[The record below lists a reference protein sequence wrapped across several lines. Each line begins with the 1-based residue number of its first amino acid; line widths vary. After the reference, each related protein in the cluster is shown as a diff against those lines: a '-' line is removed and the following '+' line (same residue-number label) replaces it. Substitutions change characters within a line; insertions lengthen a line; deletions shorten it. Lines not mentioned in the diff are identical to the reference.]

1 MTTHSETSPLT
12 ATGERLMTDNRTQ
25 TVPEHLHRYA
35 IACELARGLDV
46 LDVACGEGYGTMLLS
61 KHAASAVGV
70 DIARAAVDHAT
81 KKYTSGNLRFLHGSA
96 TAIPLAT
103 ASVDVVVSFETI
115 EHLREHD
122 EMITEIRRVLR
133 PGGTLIISSPDKR
146 YYTDTTGY
154 NNPFHLRELDCE
166 EFRSLLGRYFKHIRL
181 LLQRI
186 VYGSV
191 IVPESPSPGFTEYRG
206 DFDGIESH
214 AGLQEAVYN
223 IAIAS
228 DEPLPD
234 MTTSLWNAT
243 ALHEQQIHDYQTQ
256 LAAVRKSGTKAFRR
270 LRDAFRGVF
279 R

>member
-1 MTTHSETSPLT
+1 MTTDPHTPPLV

-81 KKYTSGNLRFLHGSA
+81 TKYTSGNLRFLQGSA

-154 NNPFHLRELDCE
+154 NNPFHLRELYCE
-166 EFRSLLGRYFKHIRL
+166 EFRSLLGRFFKHTRL

-206 DFDGIESH
+206 DFDAIESYT
-214 AGLQEAVYN
+214 GLQEAVYT

-234 MTTSLWNAT
+234 TTTSLWNAT
-243 ALHEQQIHDYQTQ
+243 ALHEQQIHGYQTQ
-256 LAAVRKSGTKAFRR
+256 LAAARRSRPKAHRR
-270 LRDAFRGVF
+270 LRDAFRRLF
-279 R
+279 C